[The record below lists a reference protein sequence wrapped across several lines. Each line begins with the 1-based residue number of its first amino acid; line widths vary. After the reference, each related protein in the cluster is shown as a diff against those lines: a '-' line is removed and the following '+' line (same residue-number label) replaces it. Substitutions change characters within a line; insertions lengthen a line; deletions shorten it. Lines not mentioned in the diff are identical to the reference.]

1 MIKSVVGKCAYS
13 QNKPTDKIRAP
24 GMKYR
29 HYCPK
34 CETALFKRDDYKEA
48 QALYDEYVA
57 QGKTPYF
64 MCDGAM
70 ENKIRG
76 NVLKLGNTAQEI
88 ASNLYDKLHEGESVA
103 DILIAFEVET
113 GSDVDVGIM
122 NRLSKACKKYE

>member
-1 MIKSVVGKCAYS
+1 
-13 QNKPTDKIRAP
+13 
-24 GMKYR
+24 
-29 HYCPK
+29 
-34 CETALFKRDDYKEA
+34 
-48 QALYDEYVA
+48 
-57 QGKTPYF
+57 

-76 NVLKLGNTAQEI
+76 KVLKLGNTAQEI

-122 NRLSKACKKYE
+122 NRLSKSCKKYE